1 MPSGYLYPRAKTH
14 FFIDDVHAKD
24 TQGVELL
31 ESSGATIKAKVAFGH
46 PKKNLVILEE
56 NWSSQK
62 KIGPPIRNLVILEQ
76 TWSF

>member
-24 TQGVELL
+24 TEGVKLL

-46 PKKNLVILEE
+46 PGRNSVILEE
-56 NWSSQK
+56 
-62 KIGPPIRNLVILEQ
+62 I
-76 TWSF
+76 

>member
-24 TQGVELL
+24 TEGVELL

-46 PKKNLVILEE
+46 SGRNLVIQEE

-62 KIGPPIRNLVILEQ
+62 KFGHPRRNLDILEEI
-76 TWSF
+76 WSS